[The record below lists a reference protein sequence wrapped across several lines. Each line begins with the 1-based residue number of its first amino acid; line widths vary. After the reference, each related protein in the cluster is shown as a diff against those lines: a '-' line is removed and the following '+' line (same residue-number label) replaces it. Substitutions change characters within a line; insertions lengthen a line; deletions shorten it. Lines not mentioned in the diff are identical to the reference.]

1 MRGSILVYCCCRP
14 RVALVKS
21 NTLYKELDVY
31 LGTLCATRVDPHH
44 SFLCCSDELSISG
57 SVIMCVSQPAS
68 ASLFLPTLSLRGSEL
83 PISLNQYTV
92 IDRHPLML
100 PSHVLPEGP
109 REVLNR
115 WCPRLHHVLSHVL
128 VQTAAHD
135 GNHEVQVSVSGKWL
149 PCLSLQEVN

>member
-1 MRGSILVYCCCRP
+1 MWGSILVYCCCRP

-31 LGTLCATRVDPHH
+31 LGTLWATRVDPHH
-44 SFLCCSDELSISG
+44 SFFCCSDELSISV
-57 SVIMCVSQPAS
+57 SVNELQPHCIE
-68 ASLFLPTLSLRGSEL
+68 LFPPHSFIEGVRIANLF
-83 PISLNQYTV
+83 NQYTV

-115 WCPRLHHVLSHVL
+115 WCPRLHHVLNHVL
-128 VQTAAHD
+128 VQTAPHD
-135 GNHEVQVSVSGKWL
+135 GNHEVPVSVSGKWL